1 MAVLHRFYCIS
12 LFLQLLGKETEKF
25 GGDTLLNGQEQL
37 HQIKQQMDGWTD
49 SALRVFSRHRGLE
62 GRQHPD
68 QVAMVKLNE
77 VRPSIRKYGIYQF
90 CYTHSL
96 LTPLSKT
103 FDFTISIK
111 ISYALICW
119 LKYES
124 HRC

>member
-1 MAVLHRFYCIS
+1 M
-12 LFLQLLGKETEKF
+12 LGKETEKF

-77 VRPSIRKYGIYQF
+77 VRPSIRKYLLILLYP
-90 CYTHSL
+90 L
-96 LTPLSKT
+96 LTALCKT
-103 FDFTISIK
+103 VA
-111 ISYALICW
+111 YAPVICNHVPFRAGDSDGIAG
-119 LKYES
+119 LKYSDYTFEVS
-124 HRC
+124 R